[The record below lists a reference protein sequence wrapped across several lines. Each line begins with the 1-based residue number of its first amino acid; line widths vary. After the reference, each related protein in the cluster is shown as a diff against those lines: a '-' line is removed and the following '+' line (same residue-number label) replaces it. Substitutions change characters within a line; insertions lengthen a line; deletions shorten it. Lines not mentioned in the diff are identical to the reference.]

1 MLSSALISTPA
12 AVTIKI
18 RKKKKTQQ
26 KGKHAGL
33 SYLVSFKFL
42 PL

>member
-18 RKKKKTQQ
+18 RKKKKNTTEGEARRALISGQ
-26 KGKHAGL
+26 
-33 SYLVSFKFL
+33 F
-42 PL
+42 